1 MKIYIFAMSEYQKE
15 IYRKLTSASEQI
27 DEHIIRLLLF
37 PNCRYQEHWKDEI
50 YAFLS
55 RIERLK
61 GKNKWPKA
69 KFIKEA
75 LEVHNDIL
83 QSYIYFV
90 TDVES
95 QFTPVNVELDV
106 IESAINEYQDW
117 ISEELSKNGYVRLS
131 EVHTKLDEIL
141 KKYQK

>member
-1 MKIYIFAMSEYQKE
+1 MSEYQKE

-27 DEHIIRLLLF
+27 DKHIVRLLIF
-37 PNCRYQEHWKDEI
+37 PNCRYEKHWKDEI
-50 YAFLS
+50 FAFLS
-55 RIERLK
+55 DINKLK

-69 KFIKEA
+69 KFIKDA
-75 LEVHNDIL
+75 LAVHNDIL

-106 IESAINEYQDW
+106 IESAVEDYQDW
-117 ISEELSKNGYVRLS
+117 IAAELSTKGYVRLS